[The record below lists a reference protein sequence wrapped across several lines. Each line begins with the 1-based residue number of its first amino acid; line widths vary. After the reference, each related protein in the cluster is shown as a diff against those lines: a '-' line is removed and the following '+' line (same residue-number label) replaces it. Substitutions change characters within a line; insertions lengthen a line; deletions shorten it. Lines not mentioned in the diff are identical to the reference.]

1 MRVRPEAVLAR
12 DALAD
17 RDDTAPLGE
26 ARTELAVLL
35 EPPAQAVEA
44 LGDGLAVG
52 ERERLRAGID
62 LDPGDDPLRGEQ
74 LRERRPVERLR
85 PDRLV
90 EEDDAADELLDPLGG
105 EEQV

>member
-44 LGDGLAVG
+44 LGDGLAFG
-52 ERERLRAGID
+52 ERQGLRALVD
-62 LDPGDDPLRGEQ
+62 LDAGDDALRLEQ
-74 LRERRPVERLR
+74 LGEGRSVGARLA
-85 PDRLV
+85 DRLV
-90 EEDDAADELLDPLGG
+90 EQDDAADVLL
-105 EEQV
+105 